1 MKTNLHA
8 RGYLLT
14 SRLRVRPGFSPG
26 TYVELYQGNAS
37 AGVDEPN
44 DRLVQRAVP
53 RLDATENA
61 SPTRPLDAAD
71 SASPTRAAS
80 PTRCEMQSD
89 RRSATH

>member
-14 SRLRVRPGFSPG
+14 SRLGVRPGFSPG
-26 TYVELYQGNAS
+26 TYVELYQGDAS
-37 AGVDEPN
+37 DGRAH

-61 SPTRPLDAAD
+61 RSTRPLEAAD

-89 RRSATH
+89 GRSATH